1 MSFLFCLLQKHLF
14 FSVPSHMVTM
24 LVKMLCFF
32 FSIRIHFLFQKTF
45 HISFYQFFSVFKTN
59 MLLAASM
66 PYNLSMLFCF
76 FVSTG
81 MFVFY
86 SLYLWLFYTNKSCI
100 NPSARWV
107 CSTCCIRV
115 NTSFR
120 YFFADLPYA

>member
-45 HISFYQFFSVFKTN
+45 HISFYQFFLFSKQICS
-59 MLLAASM
+59 LLHPCHIIYPCSFA
-66 PYNLSMLFCF
+66 F